1 MASST
6 LPAAPAEVP
15 TGLITG
21 GVDTHKDV
29 HVAAALDRIGG
40 LLGTRSFPTTPA
52 GYQQLLG
59 WLQAFG
65 PIVQV
70 GVEGTSSYGAGLT
83 RTLQHAGVTVV
94 EVDRPNRQKRRRVG
108 KSDTLDAIAAARAA
122 LAGEAL
128 GSPKSKNG
136 NVEGIRLL
144 GVARVSAVKSRTQT
158 LNQIRSLISTAPS
171 ELREQL
177 RDMTITVMVGTCAA
191 FRPGSGSDVETISK
205 LTLRALSRRVQYLE
219 AEIQMLDTRRA
230 ALVSEVAPELL
241 QARWV
246 GPHTA
251 ATLLVCVGDTP
262 ERLASEA
269 TFARLCGVAPIPT
282 GSGQTDGYH
291 RLHRGG
297 DRQANSALW
306 RIVLVRMSTDPN
318 TRAYVERRTKE
329 GKQKKF
335 IIRCLKRYVARELFQ
350 LLPRQE
356 QLLTTRG
363 ASLHARP
370 ASHAERPRLCIGDAS
385 GDCGARTCRQDTSG
399 GALARPVRR

>member
-177 RDMTITVMVGTCAA
+177 RDMTITVMVRTCAA

-241 QARWV
+241 QARGV

-251 ATLLVCVGDTP
+251 ATLLVCVGDNP

-356 QLLTTRG
+356 QLLTT
-363 ASLHARP
+363 
-370 ASHAERPRLCIGDAS
+370 
-385 GDCGARTCRQDTSG
+385 
-399 GALARPVRR
+399 

>member
-6 LPAAPAEVP
+6 LPAVRAEVP
-15 TGLITG
+15 PGLITG
-21 GVDTHKDV
+21 GVDTHLDV

-40 LLGTRSFPTTPA
+40 LLGTKSFPTTPA
-52 GYQQLLG
+52 GYRQLLD

-83 RTLQHAGVTVV
+83 RTLQQAGVTVV

-128 GSPKSKNG
+128 GVPKSKNG
-136 NVEGIRLL
+136 NVEGIRIL
-144 GVARVSAVKSRTQT
+144 GVARLSAVKSRTQT
-158 LNQIRSLISTAPS
+158 LNQIRSLVSTAPI

-177 RDMTITVMVGTCAA
+177 RELTIAAMVRTCAA
-191 FRPGSGSDVETISK
+191 FRPGAGSDVETISK
-205 LTLRALSRRVQYLE
+205 LTLRALSRRVQYLDDEIE
-219 AEIQMLDTRRA
+219 ALDTRRTG
-230 ALVSEVAPELL
+230 LVQQVAPKLL
-241 QARWV
+241 EAHGV

-251 ATLLVCVGDTP
+251 AILLVCAGDNP

-269 TFARLCGVAPIPT
+269 TFARLCGVAPIPA
-282 GSGQTDGYH
+282 GSGLTDGYH

-306 RIVLVRMSTDPN
+306 RIVLVRMSTDPD

-335 IIRCLKRYVARELFQ
+335 IMRCLKRYVAREIFQ
-350 LLPRQE
+350 LLPHE
-356 QLLTTRG
+356 NESLTT
-363 ASLHARP
+363 
-370 ASHAERPRLCIGDAS
+370 
-385 GDCGARTCRQDTSG
+385 
-399 GALARPVRR
+399 